1 MRTDRSPVF
10 RPSRITA
17 LAVLSLMLL
26 APAAAGAGTST
37 SLPTQ
42 WQLPNGWM
50 LRPAGTQ
57 VLTEREPTGVTVAP
71 DGSAAYTVSS
81 GIFDEGI
88 ERIDASTLAPA
99 PTLVGD
105 LWLGV
110 AADGSGNVYASGG
123 AADKVYRFQQV
134 GPALVDTSPAGPAPS
149 NPASQGTPALGWPG
163 NLVLSGTS
171 GAVKNKL
178 FVAGNVSVPESAIK
192 SADPTA
198 AGCPEG
204 APASDPICS
213 AVTVL
218 DVSNPSSPVV
228 QHEIPV
234 GREAYGIAF
243 NSHTGTLFVSNW
255 GDGTNPARASGAGT
269 VSVVRVAADGSGTE
283 VQHISV
289 GSDPTGIAL
298 SPNGSRLAVANSM
311 SDQVSLLSLSPQ
323 TGEVTGSSAVSVAAG
338 SSVPKGTQ
346 PLAVAWTPDGHLLVA
361 LAGLNAVEVL
371 DGNGQPI
378 PQSVT
383 VDWRGRQ
390 VGLVSPATYIPVG
403 WYPDALA
410 VGHGPAGGT
419 RLYVA
424 NLYGMGAGPGA
435 YPEAS
440 PVSGSRTEG
449 SLSAIDLPAGG
460 NDPAFRTWTSTV
472 VENDQLAPLDDS
484 KLADPATNPCVGG
497 LLPGGGVAISRLLCR
512 ASRGQLDPRK
522 LHVVEI
528 FNENKT
534 FDSYFGDTKTYFP
547 EAKASPAF
555 NLYGY
560 PVTTNQHQIAE
571 QFNLSDNFF
580 NEGFDSSVVG
590 HQFFEAGMAT
600 PYRQLT
606 WAQSYDPSN
615 LRGGREGGEW
625 KGAASGGSFDPNV
638 GAVEGQLNAPPQMI
652 FDLFQNPQDNPLG
665 LTERV
670 YSTDWSPSAAGG
682 QADQAPA
689 ALWGQGPHPIGG
701 GDDETWPDTDRANL
715 FLTGQTV
722 SHNWDANNGPPPASF
737 GTTIGYCGGP
747 SGDCSY
753 PGAQKTDY
761 SRFSFAAW
769 EAAYRACRQ
778 AGGTDAS
785 CQAQMPNFTFMVLP
799 QNAGG
804 LVDFDQNTNPLD
816 PTPTA
821 MVADNDNAVGRIIDG
836 LSHSP
841 FWKNTVVLLTQDD
854 TQASGDHID
863 VARTFLLAAGG
874 LVRDL
879 GPNHEVADQHTSF
892 SSVMRTVELLLRLP
906 PLTLYDAT
914 APPLEQVIGDQI
926 PERAPTYTA
935 TRPLTPFL
943 VNAPKAP

>member
-1 MRTDRSPVF
+1 
-10 RPSRITA
+10 
-17 LAVLSLMLL
+17 
-26 APAAAGAGTST
+26 
-37 SLPTQ
+37 
-42 WQLPNGWM
+42 
-50 LRPAGTQ
+50 
-57 VLTEREPTGVTVAP
+57 
-71 DGSAAYTVSS
+71 
-81 GIFDEGI
+81 
-88 ERIDASTLAPA
+88 
-99 PTLVGD
+99 
-105 LWLGV
+105 
-110 AADGSGNVYASGG
+110 
-123 AADKVYRFQQV
+123 
-134 GPALVDTSPAGPAPS
+134 
-149 NPASQGTPALGWPG
+149 
-163 NLVLSGTS
+163 LSGTS

-178 FVAGNVSVPESAIK
+178 FVAGNISVPESAIK

-198 AGCPEG
+198 AGCPDG
-204 APASDPICS
+204 APAGDPICS
-213 AVTVL
+213 PISVL
-218 DVSNPSSPVV
+218 DVSNPSSPTVRHV
-228 QHEIPV
+228 IPV
-234 GREAYGIAF
+234 GRDAYGVAF
-243 NSHTGTLFVSNW
+243 NPQSSTLYVSNW
-255 GDGTNPARASGAGT
+255 GDGTNPARAGGAGT
-269 VSVVRVAADGSGTE
+269 VSVVRVSAGGSGKE
-283 VQHISV
+283 VQHV
-289 GSDPTGIAL
+289 PAGPDPTGVAL
-298 SPNGSRLAVANSM
+298 SPDGSRLAVADSTG
-311 SDQVSLLSLSPQ
+311 DQVTLLSLSPQ
-323 TGEVTGSSAVSVAAG
+323 TGEVTGSKTLSVAAG
-338 SSVPKGTQ
+338 RSVPKGTQ

-371 DGNGQPI
+371 DGNGQAI
-378 PQSVT
+378 RQSVT
-383 VDWRGRQ
+383 VDWRGRR
-390 VGLVSPATYIPVG
+390 VAVVSPATYIPVG

-410 VGHGPAGGT
+410 VGHHPTGGT

-424 NLYGMGAGPGA
+424 NLYGMGGGPGA

-440 PVSGSRTEG
+440 AVTGSRTEG
-449 SLSAIDLPAGG
+449 SLSAIDLPATG
-460 NDPAFRTWTSTV
+460 DHKAFRTWTATV
-472 VENDQLAPLDDS
+472 VQNDQLAPLDDP
-484 KLADPATNPCVGG
+484 KLANPATNPCVGVP
-497 LLPGGGVAISRLLCR
+497 LPGGGVAVSRLLCQ
-512 ASRGQLDPRK
+512 ASRGQLDPRR

-534 FDSYFGDTKTYFP
+534 FDSYFGDTKSYFP
-547 EAKASPAF
+547 QANASPAF

-571 QFNLSDNFF
+571 QFNLSDNFY

-625 KGAASGGSFDPNV
+625 KGAASGGSFDQNV
-638 GAVEGQLNAPPQMI
+638 GAVEGQLNAPSQMI
-652 FDLFQNPQDNPLG
+652 FDLFQNSQDNPLG

-670 YSTDWSPSAAGG
+670 YSTDWSPSTASG

-689 ALWGQGPHPIGG
+689 AIWGQGPHPIGG

-753 PGAQKTDY
+753 WGAQKTDY

-769 EAAYRACRQ
+769 KAAYGTCRQ

-785 CQAQMPNFTFMVLP
+785 CQGRMPNFTFMVLP

-821 MVADNDNAVGRIIDG
+821 MVADNDNAVGKIIAG

-879 GPNHEVADQHTSF
+879 GPHHAVADQHTSF
-892 SSVMRTVELLLRLP
+892 SSAMRTVELLLGLP

-914 APPLEQVIGDQI
+914 APPLEQVIGNRI
-926 PERAPTYTA
+926 PGKAPTYTA
-935 TRPLTPFL
+935 TRPLAPFL
-943 VNAPKAP
+943 VNASKAH